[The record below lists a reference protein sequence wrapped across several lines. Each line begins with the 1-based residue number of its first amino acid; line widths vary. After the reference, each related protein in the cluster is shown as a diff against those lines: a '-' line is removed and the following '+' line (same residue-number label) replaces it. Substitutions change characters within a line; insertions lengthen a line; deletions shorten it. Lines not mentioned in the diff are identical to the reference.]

1 MSNRLTVKYIQ
12 FEDEVEE
19 KEDVYKS
26 TGNFNFLCS
35 PLFQAYI
42 FRTQSFV
49 QKYSFPLSGGLQ
61 AHTQQGPWEENLLAN
76 ES

>member
-1 MSNRLTVKYIQ
+1 MTIKYIQ
-12 FEDEVEE
+12 FEVEVGE

-35 PLFQAYI
+35 PLFQAHI

-49 QKYSFPLSGGLQ
+49 QKYSFLLSGGLQ
-61 AHTQQGPWEENLLAN
+61 AHTQRGSWEDK
-76 ES
+76 SSSQ